1 MNERE
6 WKEGLELTRYFAA
19 GDGDAAKHRIQVG
32 VLYVAL
38 ILIA

>member
-1 MNERE
+1 MNKSE
-6 WKEGLELTRYFAA
+6 KKGLELTRYFAA

-32 VLYVAL
+32 VLYVVL